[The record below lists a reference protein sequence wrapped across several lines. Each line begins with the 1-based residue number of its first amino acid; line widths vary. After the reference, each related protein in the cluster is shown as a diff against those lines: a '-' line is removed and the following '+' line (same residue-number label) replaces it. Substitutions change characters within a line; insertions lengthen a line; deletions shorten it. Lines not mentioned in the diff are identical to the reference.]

1 MKRLTFLI
9 YLLLPLQALCQLL
22 STRPY
27 IVQDSSSSIRIYC
40 NAAFGNQG
48 LLNYTPT
55 TDVYVHIGAITT
67 KSTSS
72 SDWLYVPF
80 LWAST
85 NPAAQC
91 SYVGNNVW
99 SYTIQENL
107 RSFFGITDTS
117 EHILDIA
124 ILFRNGA
131 GTQVE
136 RNRDGS
142 DMYLPVEDNGL
153 HVRILKPYRQPTYVP
168 VPEPLSL
175 QPGDSLPVLMAST
188 QPASLSLAF
197 NGSSIATASA
207 ADTLSATAAVYQAGN
222 QTLQAQASTGS
233 SSTSDSLSFYV
244 SGPSTFKA
252 LPTGVSEGINQL
264 PGDTSVT
271 LVLYAPHKTKIQVI
285 GDFNNWTL
293 EPAYQMYET
302 PDSLYYWLT
311 VSGLKPAQ
319 PYTYQYVID
328 DSLRVADYNAHLI
341 LDPNNDSQIPA
352 STYPNIPPYPQGKTT
367 GIASVLETGQ
377 TPFAWTDQSFQR
389 PDKHNLLIY
398 ELLVRDFTAAH
409 NFQGV
414 LDSLSYL
421 KALGVNAIEVMPFN
435 EFEGNDSWGYNPDF
449 YFAPDKAYGTAQ
461 NIKTFI
467 NACHRDSIAV
477 IMDMVLNHS
486 FGSSPMVQMYWDG
499 KDLHPAA
506 DNPWFNEYPTHPD
519 NVGYQFNH
527 ESPATKTFTYRVMQ
541 YWLNQYHLD
550 GFRFDLAK
558 GFTQTESCDST
569 GNNCSMSV
577 WGAYDSSRV
586 AIWDTIYDQQQRLSP
601 GSYCILE
608 MFADNSEEK
617 VEAARGMLLWGN
629 MNYAFNQATMGYST
643 GWDFSGALASER
655 GWSEPN
661 LVSYMESHDEERMM
675 YKNEQYGNASGSYIV
690 KDTATG
696 LARNGMAAAFWALMP
711 GPKMLWQFGELG
723 YDYSIN
729 TCSDGSVDNTGGCRL
744 TDKPIRWD
752 YEQNPERWAL
762 HQTYARLLHL
772 RELPAFKGTFTATV
786 PSYNFSGAVKT
797 MTLTSDSLD
806 VVVAGNFDVQAHQAT
821 LSFPHSGTWYDYL
834 SDSAWVLS
842 TASLGVNLA
851 PGGYHVWLDRHVGG
865 SVAGDTTKVLPPGS
879 LAGNLNLWPN
889 PLQGGQSL
897 QLSYHL
903 NRPGQVVVQLLDLQ
917 GRRLGTLLDQ
927 YQQAGDHNAQ
937 ALMPANL
944 HASGMYILRI
954 LSPDSDTH
962 KKLIFVPNNM

>member
-1 MKRLTFLI
+1 M
-9 YLLLPLQALCQLL
+9 CQLL
-22 STRPY
+22 HTRPY
-27 IVQDSSSSIRIYC
+27 LLQDSTSSIRIYC
-40 NAAFGNQG
+40 QAAYGNQG
-48 LLNYTPT
+48 LLNYYPSS
-55 TDVYVHIGAITT
+55 DVYVHIGAITT

-72 SDWLYVPF
+72 SDWRYVPF
-80 LWAST
+80 QWGTT

-91 SYVGNNVW
+91 TYEGNNIW
-99 SYTIQENL
+99 SYTIPQNL

-117 EHILDIA
+117 EHLLKLA

-131 GTQVE
+131 GTQVQ

-142 DMYLPVEDNGL
+142 DMYIPVYGNGL
-153 HVRILKPYRQPTYVP
+153 HVALLKPYRQPTYVP
-168 VPEPLSL
+168 VLEPLSL
-175 QPGDSLPVLMAST
+175 KPGDSLQVEVAST
-188 QPASLSLAF
+188 QPAALSLAL
-197 NGSSIATASA
+197 NGQPLASSNAIDTLDATA
-207 ADTLSATAAVYQAGN
+207 TFYQAGT
-222 QTLQAQASTGS
+222 QTLLGQGS
-233 SSTSDSLSFYV
+233 GSGVSSQDSLSFYV
-244 SGPSTFKA
+244 SGPSSIKA
-252 LPTGVSEGINQL
+252 LPAGLSEGINQL

-293 EPAYQMYET
+293 QPSYQMNET
-302 PDSLYYWLT
+302 PDSLYYWITL
-311 VSGLKPAQ
+311 SGLKPGQ
-319 PYTYQYVID
+319 PYAYQYVID

-352 STYPNIPPYPQGKTT
+352 STYPNIPTYPQGKTT
-367 GIASVLETGQ
+367 GMVSVLETAQ
-377 TPFAWTDQSFQR
+377 TPFGWTDQNFKR
-389 PDKHNLLIY
+389 PDKHNLLVY

-461 NIKTFI
+461 TIKAFI
-467 NACHRDSIAV
+467 NACHHDSIAV

-486 FGSSPMVQMYWDG
+486 FGSSPMVQMYWDA
-499 KDLHPAA
+499 KNMRPAA
-506 DNPWFNEYPTHPD
+506 DNPWFNQVPTHPD

-527 ESPATKTFTYRVMQ
+527 ESPATQTFTYRVMQ
-541 YWLNQYHLD
+541 YWLDQYHID

-558 GFTQTESCDST
+558 GFTQTRSCDAT
-569 GNNCSMSV
+569 GNNCSMSA
-577 WGAYDSSRV
+577 WSAYDSSRV

-608 MFADNSEEK
+608 MFADNSEEQ

-629 MNYAFNQATMGYST
+629 MNYAFNQATMGYAT
-643 GWDFSGALASER
+643 GWDFSGALASAR
-655 GWSEPN
+655 GWSQPN
-661 LVSYMESHDEERMM
+661 LVSYMESHDEERLM
-675 YKNEQYGNASGSYIV
+675 YKNEQYGNASGSYQV

-729 TCSDGSVDNTGGCRL
+729 TCSNGSVDNTGGCRL

-752 YEQNPERWAL
+752 YEQQPDRWAL

-772 RELPAFKGTFTATV
+772 RRIPAFQQTFSSTV
-786 PSYNFSGAVKT
+786 PSYDFSGAVKT

-806 VVVAGNFDVQAHQAT
+806 VVVAGNFDVQAHT
-821 LSFPHSGTWYDYL
+821 LSMSLPHSGTWYEYL
-834 SDSAWVLS
+834 ADSAWVLP
-842 TASLGVNLA
+842 TASLSVNLA
-851 PGGYHVWLDRHVGG
+851 PGAYHVWLDRHVGG
-865 SVAGDTTKVLPPGS
+865 QAPSDTSKTLPPAA
-879 LAGNLNLWPN
+879 AGNSLNLWPN

-903 NRPGQVVVQLLDLQ
+903 NRPGQVVVQLLDVQ
-917 GRRLGTLLDQ
+917 GREMGTLLNQ
-927 YQQAGDHNAQ
+927 YQQAGDHNTQ
-937 ALMPANL
+937 ALLPAR
-944 HASGMYILRI
+944 LRAGGLYFLRM
-954 LSPDSDTH
+954 LSPDSETH
-962 KKLIFVPNNM
+962 RKLIIVPNNM